1 MEEHPQMGNVAWQTV
16 IGTLGGVALTAL
28 FSLLTAYH
36 THRWQLQ
43 RSTAENVRTIDRELR
58 TVRRETYAKYIASA
72 QDVFQISMT
81 HYIANRSRPL
91 NPADVALAPPEDLR
105 LAIIA
110 NEALRVEAVLLA
122 GPSTRSAIDKYG
134 RTLKHLWLHAASGTE
149 FTPEASTSAYHQLIT
164 TMHDEITDA

>member
-1 MEEHPQMGNVAWQTV
+1 MGNIAWQTV

-28 FSLLTAYH
+28 FSLLTAYL

-43 RSTAENVRTIDRELR
+43 RSKAENLRTIDRELR

-81 HYIANRSRPL
+81 HYVANRGRQL

-105 LAIIA
+105 AAIIA

-122 GPSTRSAIDKYG
+122 GPSVRSAIREYG
-134 RTLKHLWLHAASGTE
+134 QTLKHLWPRAASGTE
-149 FTPEASTSAYHQLIT
+149 FTPGASTSAYHQLIK
-164 TMHDEITDA
+164 TMHDEIADA

>member
-1 MEEHPQMGNVAWQTV
+1 MGNVAWQTV

-28 FSLLTAYH
+28 FGLLTAYL

-43 RSTAENVRTIDRELR
+43 RSKAESLGTIVRELR

-81 HYIANRSRPL
+81 HYVANRSRPL
-91 NPADVALAPPEDLR
+91 SPTDVALAPPDDLR
-105 LAIIA
+105 AALIG

-122 GPSTRSAIDKYG
+122 GPLVRSAIREYG
-134 RTLKHLWLHAASGTE
+134 QTLKHLWPQAASGTE
-149 FTPEASTSAYHQLIT
+149 FSPQASTSAYHQLIK
-164 TMHDEITDA
+164 TMHEEITDA